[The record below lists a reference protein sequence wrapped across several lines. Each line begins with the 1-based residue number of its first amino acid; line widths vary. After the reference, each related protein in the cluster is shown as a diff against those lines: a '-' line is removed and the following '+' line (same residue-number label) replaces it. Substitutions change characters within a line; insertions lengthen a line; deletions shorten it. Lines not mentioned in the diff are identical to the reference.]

1 MNWKIFFLL
10 LLVGLLI
17 EWLMSSFTRL
27 CIKLITKIKQRKRE
41 KLEDLNQEEE
51 GE

>member
-1 MNWKIFFLL
+1 MNWKIFFIL
-10 LLVGLLI
+10 LLI
-17 EWLMSSFTRL
+17 ELLMTAFTRL
-27 CIKLITKIKQRKRE
+27 CIKLITRYKQRKRE